1 MADDPDEKAIEEEVK
16 AAATA
21 SLQRPDAEE
30 MHAGLVRSI
39 GTVHSLGL
47 AVQLA
52 NALWQSAKRPEPFPD
67 MRPAF
72 PGRPG
77 ATVLTSRVALK
88 ARPGAGTKMSH
99 MEAFIPMMADLLVLA
114 MAMCSS

>member
-1 MADDPDEKAIEEEVK
+1 MCAAGRAANVQL
-16 AAATA
+16 AATA

-52 NALWQSAKRPEPFPD
+52 NALWRPAKRPEPFPD

-88 ARPGAGTKMSH
+88 ARPGAGTKLSH
-99 MEAFIPMMADLLVLA
+99 MEAFILMMVDLLVLA
-114 MAMCSS
+114 MPMCSS